1 MTVVFHKMTGSG
13 NDFVVLDGRTTS
25 PAQWPP
31 DRITRICDRRD
42 GVGGDGLVF
51 ITPEGPDTVRMVYFN
66 SDGSRADMCGN
77 AALCSTRLA
86 ARLEMADPAGM
97 TVVTDAAAFHA
108 RCVGQGHLAELNLPD
123 AVVPGP
129 VEIPVTTGERS
140 ISLGVIGVPHLV
152 ALVDDVRSVDVA
164 GRGLALR
171 HHPACGPAGA
181 NANFISRTSRSTG
194 TGASETSKNGSSSA
208 GRTRET
214 SDETDADTVAW
225 AIRTFER
232 GVEAET
238 LACGTGTVAA
248 ALAVA
253 ASGADTLPLRF
264 RSGSGRVLSVRA
276 TVQSGQAT
284 DIWLCGEGRLVA
296 TGVWVG

>member
-25 PAQWPP
+25 LAAWPAE
-31 DRITRICDRRD
+31 RIARICDRRD
-42 GVGGDGLVF
+42 GVGGDGLVL
-51 ITPEGPDTVRMVYFN
+51 ITPEGSDTVRMIYFN

-86 ARLEMADPAGM
+86 ARLELADPAGM
-97 TVVTDAAAFHA
+97 TLVTDAAAFPS
-108 RCVGQGHLAELNLPD
+108 RCVGAGHLAELNLPGV
-123 AVVPGP
+123 AVPVP
-129 VEIPVTTGERS
+129 VQIPTIAGEHS
-140 ISLGVIGVPHLV
+140 ISLCVVGVPHLV
-152 ALVDDVRSVDVA
+152 AVVDEVDDVDVA
-164 GRGLALR
+164 YRGRELR
-171 HHPACGPAGA
+171 HHAGCGPAGA

-194 TGASETSKNGSSSA
+194 TGTSETSTNGNRPIA
-208 GRTRET
+208 RGGET
-214 SDETDADTVAW
+214 SPGDGTEAAIW

-232 GVEAET
+232 GVEGET

-264 RSGSGRVLSVRA
+264 RSGSGRILSVRA
-276 TVQSGQAT
+276 IVQGDRAT
-284 DIWLCGEGRLVA
+284 GIWLCGEGRLVA
-296 TGVWVG
+296 DGVWVD